1 MRVTDQRFKL
11 AGIALVAM
19 LTIATALVANA
30 NTPLSKN
37 AGDGQRR
44 GRDWDGYPNLGGS
57 FDLRQ
62 TALNAG
68 YNEGSKEGRNDRSKN
83 RYRDYNDF
91 KSYRNADS
99 DYSSRLGDRSLYQ
112 RYYRMAFESGYDT
125 ENPPPNRRNNNR
137 DYDRDR
143 DGHRGRN
150 WDRYG
155 TYGGSFQLRQT
166 ALNAGYNEGIKEG
179 RKDRNRRPGNFRNNS
194 AYRNATKDYS
204 SRLGNRALYQR
215 YYREGYENGYADGYN
230 GY

>member
-1 MRVTDQRFKL
+1 MGFKNRGNQL
-11 AGIALVAM
+11 AGMALVTV
-19 LTIATALVANA
+19 LTLGTGFASNTHTLPPADVA
-30 NTPLSKN
+30 S
-37 AGDGQRR
+37 QRQR
-44 GRDWDGYPNLGGS
+44 GRNWDGYPNLGGS

-68 YNEGSKEGRNDRSKN
+68 YNEGSKEGRRDHDKGQYKN
-83 RYRDYNDF
+83 YQDY
-91 KSYRNADS
+91 KSYQQADK

-155 TYGGSFQLRQT
+155 TYGGSFDLRQT
-166 ALNAGYNEGIKEG
+166 ALNAGYNAGIKEG
-179 RKDRNRRPGNFRNNS
+179 RNDGKKGRHRNYNDFS
-194 AYRNATKDYS
+194 SYRNADDDYS
-204 SRLGNRALYQR
+204 SKLGDKELY
-215 YYREGYENGYADGYN
+215 
-230 GY
+230 